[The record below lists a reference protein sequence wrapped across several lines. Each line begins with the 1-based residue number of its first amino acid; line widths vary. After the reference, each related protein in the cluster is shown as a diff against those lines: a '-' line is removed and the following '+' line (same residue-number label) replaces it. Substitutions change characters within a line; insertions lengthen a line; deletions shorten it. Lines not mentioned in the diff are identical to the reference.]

1 MASNSYPNPPGYR
14 DFDPNRPLP
23 GEVNPAARRR
33 MVALI
38 AAIVLFALGVVT
50 GLWLNPESP
59 AELVEQNARLRVSL
73 QEARAEAA
81 ELRRKL
87 SYDDQG
93 VQAQEGKLD
102 PAIAERHR
110 AVSKQIAEAMRRV
123 KAQGASQLID
133 WFVDRWNRVLD
144 NPRED
149 DRIERRAEL
158 LTRLVGG
165 MAENLHPGDYIP
177 WQTELL
183 SGAWLAELHYDLD
196 GDGLPAARSSKNRND
211 GFTEKSVC
219 HIAMALNQ
227 SITDAQIL
235 VMPELRCHD
244 SRNKMTAFLQGET
257 FDNALNQFVT
267 AAKREGFLVLEKK
280 RKKQRLLL
288 IGNGKKRK

>member
-1 MASNSYPNPPGYR
+1 MNYR
-14 DFDPNRPLP
+14 PLDPKQPLP

-33 MVALI
+33 MFALI
-38 AAIVLFALGVVT
+38 AAIVIFALGVVT
-50 GLWLNPESP
+50 GVWLNPEAP
-59 AELVEQNARLRVSL
+59 QELEDENARLRASL
-73 QEARAEAA
+73 QQARTDAA

-93 VQAQEGKLD
+93 VAEEGGKLD
-102 PAIAERHR
+102 PKIAERHR

-123 KAQGASQLID
+123 KAQGASQLFD

-144 NPRED
+144 NPQED
-149 DRIERRAEL
+149 DRVERRAEL
-158 LTRLVGG
+158 LSRLVGG

-196 GDGLPAARSSKNRND
+196 GDGLPGTRASKNRND

-227 SITDAQIL
+227 SVTDAQIL

-244 SRNKMTAFLQGET
+244 SKNKMTAFLQGET
-257 FDNALNQFVT
+257 FDSALNQFVS
-267 AAKREGFLVLEKK
+267 AARRQGFLVLEKK

-288 IGNGKKRK
+288 IGNGKKRR